1 MLITIDG
8 ATGVGKTTSAR
19 LLSARLGFQHLVGGV
34 FFRSLTFVCLQ
45 KNALNECEII
55 RVANT
60 LNPEIKVIDGKSR
73 IFLEGVD
80 VDDYLWL
87 DDINKVVPT
96 IANFSS
102 VRKLRANWLKE
113 YAKNKNIVADGRT
126 LGTEIFPN
134 AEKKFYLVCDLK
146 TRMNL
151 RQLSD
156 DERRKKQEHLDKI
169 ILRDQ
174 QDERAEIN
182 KFEVAHDAHI
192 IDTTLLSPNEVVAEM
207 FAQLAP
213 K

>member
-134 AEKKFYLVCDLK
+134 AEKKFYLVCDLS
-146 TRMNL
+146 L
-151 RQLSD
+151 
-156 DERRKKQEHLDKI
+156 I
-169 ILRDQ
+169 
-174 QDERAEIN
+174 
-182 KFEVAHDAHI
+182 HI
-192 IDTTLLSPNEVVAEM
+192 
-207 FAQLAP
+207 
-213 K
+213 